1 MAGKSKHADRMASH
15 VGRADRRRLSH
26 HPRRRDGRT
35 DRGRGR
41 RGRGRRH
48 RRGRVEAGESDI
60 EIPQFAWLGLG
71 PERFTLTK
79 ASAMGKPTGDP
90 VAQIAYGDVTGV
102 VLTSGKASMKAD
114 LDLADGRHLAFEI
127 QSRGTGKPSIG
138 VLELLQE
145 RCTLAA

>member
-1 MAGKSKHADRMASH
+1 MAGKSKYAERMAGH
-15 VGRADRRRLSH
+15 VGEPIDAACPITHSGGTA
-26 HPRRRDGRT
+26 GRI
-35 DRGRGR
+35 GGAV
-41 RGRGRRH
+41 GGAV
-48 RRGRVEAGESDI
+48 GAGMAGAGGGGVSDI

-71 PERFTLTK
+71 TERFTLTK

-90 VAQIAYGDVTGV
+90 LAQIAYRDVTGV
-102 VLTSGKASMKAD
+102 ELTAGKASLKAD

-145 RCTLAA
+145 RCTLA

>member
-1 MAGKSKHADRMASH
+1 MAGKSKHADRMTSH
-15 VGRADRRRLSH
+15 VGEPIDAACPITH
-26 HPRRRDGRT
+26 AGGTAGRIGGAVGGAVGAGIASS
-35 DRGRGR
+35 GR
-41 RGRGRRH
+41 
-48 RRGRVEAGESDI
+48 AGETDI

-71 PERFTLTK
+71 AERFTVTK

-90 VAQIAYGDVTGV
+90 LAQIAYREVTGV
-102 VLTSGKASMKAD
+102 QLTSGKASMQAD

-145 RCTLAA
+145 RCTLA